1 MKRKIRLENGLL
13 LVTILKDGELLLG
26 EIKRGKT
33 TKLELKL
40 ALQKEGFVF
49 GIMEDNLRELALDY
63 KGQLPIARAVYEFE
77 NAAIKPHF
85 CKDFDFFAYLDLL
98 RLNRMEKLNFSYRV
112 RQGDDLVTVLE
123 PPRYFLRYP
132 DGRRRLLAT
141 LPMESIS
148 TILGANTRFLP
159 SSKTIIARI
168 DGIVNLSPQ
177 GVISVYPQKTMRAL
191 GKMLGK
197 LHLKEALYID
207 EDVQRESY
215 VYSPS
220 NVQVGGT
227 IKSSYI
233 KCDGSLQCDL
243 GIDDPLNWEKARII
257 TGQNVLTAY
266 LKNYKVWAGGDVFVK
281 NRVDNSSVHCMNNV
295 VTPVIANSQ
304 IHVANKL
311 FVRRLEK
318 KTQVYLGPTFV
329 ENSHLEEKRR
339 NFRQHTKRLND
350 LEKSIAKEK
359 FWLEFNRNKAVQQL
373 QKMHERKNTANKAAN
388 LILKRFYDSLAE
400 GLRRLEDQ
408 IMEYQRF
415 LETLDTEYAE
425 IQTLEQH
432 MKKDY
437 KPEIVVLE
445 KLEPGVT
452 IHAPNETFKVR
463 ETMTQIVIELDD
475 VRGILKIHPFKL
487 K

>member
-13 LVTILKDGELLLG
+13 LITILKDGELLLG

-63 KGQLPIARAVYEFE
+63 KGQLPIARSVFEFE
-77 NAAIKPHF
+77 KASVKPCF
-85 CKDFDFFAYLDLL
+85 GKEFDFFNYLDLL
-98 RLNRMEKLNFSYRV
+98 RLNQLEQLNFSYRV

-132 DGRRRLLAT
+132 DGRRRLLET

-148 TILGANTRFLP
+148 SIVGVNTRFLP
-159 SSKTIIARI
+159 SSKTIVARA

-177 GVISVYPQKTMRAL
+177 GVVSVYPLKTMRAL

-197 LHLKEALYID
+197 LHLREALYVE

-220 NVQVGGT
+220 NVEVGGT
-227 IKSSYI
+227 IKSSFI
-233 KCDGSLQCDL
+233 KCDGNLQCAL
-243 GIDDPLNWEKARII
+243 GIDDPLNWENARIF

-281 NRVDNSSVHCMNNV
+281 NRVDKSTVHCMNNMVAPV
-295 VTPVIANSQ
+295 VSGSQ
-304 IHVANKL
+304 IHIANKL
-311 FVRRLEK
+311 FVKRLES

-350 LEKSIAKEK
+350 LEKTISKEK
-359 FWLEFNRNKAVQQL
+359 FWLEFNRNKALQQL

-388 LILKRFYDSLAE
+388 LILKRFYDSLAD

-437 KPEIVVLE
+437 KPEIVVLDRI
-445 KLEPGVT
+445 EPGVI
-452 IHAPNETFKVR
+452 IHAPNETLKVR
-463 ETMTQIVIELDD
+463 ETMTQVVLELDE
-475 VRGILKIHPFKL
+475 VRGILKIRPFKL